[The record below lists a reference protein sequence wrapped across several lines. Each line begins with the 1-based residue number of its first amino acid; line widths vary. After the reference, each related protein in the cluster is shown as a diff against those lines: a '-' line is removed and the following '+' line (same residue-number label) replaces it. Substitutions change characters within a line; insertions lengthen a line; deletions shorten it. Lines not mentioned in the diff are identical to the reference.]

1 MLFRS
6 VQEWAARDDAER
18 RRGERGKNDTGEDED
33 VDVSQTRSRE
43 AVTPVDARC
52 ARRAATAPKTM
63 RSFFQTGTHTPEFD
77 AVDRVE
83 NGSISLEPE
92 PSKKRLK
99 GVSEKRD
106 TRLAKNNK
114 NAGTRFFA
122 PKGVGVAAPRRGT
135 QTCPICQHVFPASS
149 LNTDVNVHVD
159 KCVERATGAG

>member
-1 MLFRS
+1 
-6 VQEWAARDDAER
+6 
-18 RRGERGKNDTGEDED
+18 
-33 VDVSQTRSRE
+33 
-43 AVTPVDARC
+43 VTSVDARC

-77 AVDRVE
+77 AFDRVE
-83 NGSISLEPE
+83 DGSISLTLE

-99 GVSEKRD
+99 GVSEKR
-106 TRLAKNNK
+106 TSLAKNNK
-114 NAGTRFFA
+114 NATSFFA

>member
-1 MLFRS
+1 
-6 VQEWAARDDAER
+6 
-18 RRGERGKNDTGEDED
+18 
-33 VDVSQTRSRE
+33 
-43 AVTPVDARC
+43 
-52 ARRAATAPKTM
+52 M

-83 NGSISLEPE
+83 DGSISLEPE

-114 NAGTRFFA
+114 NATSFFA
-122 PKGVGVAAPRRGT
+122 PKGVAAPRRGT

>member
-1 MLFRS
+1 MTS
-6 VQEWAARDDAER
+6 
-18 RRGERGKNDTGEDED
+18 
-33 VDVSQTRSRE
+33 
-43 AVTPVDARC
+43 VDARC

-63 RSFFQTGTHTPEFD
+63 RSFFRTGTHTPEFD

-83 NGSISLEPE
+83 DGSISLEPE

-99 GVSEKRD
+99 GVSEKR
-106 TRLAKNNK
+106 TSLAKKNK
-114 NAGTRFFA
+114 NATSFFA